1 MKIQFSIFF
10 LFCCIAQCR
19 YVNCS
24 KGYEEPSDHTTDGC
38 RFQPG
43 ELWMDNHGVHINAHG
58 GGILFYNDLYYWF
71 GEHKTEG
78 TEGNRAKVG
87 VHCYSSKNLCDWKD
101 EGICMKVS
109 RDTGSLITSGCIIER
124 PKVIYNPK
132 SGKFVMWFHHELKG
146 QGYSAAMT
154 GLAVADKVTG
164 PYRYQKSLRPNA
176 GYWPENFNE
185 KQMQDTT
192 TPDHLEKGT
201 GEWETAIL
209 NGLYVRRDFKGGQMA
224 RDMTLYVDDDGKAY
238 HIHASE
244 ENRTLHISELT
255 DDYQD
260 FSGRYI
266 RAMAGGH
273 NEAPSLF
280 KHKEKYYMIT
290 SGCTGWAPN
299 AARLLVADSIMGEWT
314 YLGNPAMGDNS
325 EITFDSQSTFIIPV
339 RGRSGAFIFMADRW
353 RPENAID
360 GRYVWLPVLF
370 NDLDQPY
377 LEWMDEWEK
386 LFFGMMAHSQEKV
399 PDVQTFTSQFERI
412 EIIRMGPGT
421 DMLEGFY
428 VALKER
434 LIKNGV
440 ILAGIGSVTDYHY
453 HVVTNRT
460 FPVQEE
466 DPSAAVPMDL
476 TSVQG
481 YIINGRVHAH
491 MTLSDENSMVG
502 GHVEPG
508 TIAFTFFIIT
518 VGVLPDDLV
527 LDELDTPTYKKPSE

>member
-1 MKIQFSIFF
+1 MKIQFSILF
-10 LFCCIAQCR
+10 LFCYITQTGAGDQDYSGR
-19 YVNCS
+19 SGNYTYVHYS
-24 KGYEEPSDHTTDGC
+24 KGLEEPCYHTRDSYEWTHEADHPAYVSIKNKLTKDSVSVHGC

-43 ELWMDNHGVHINAHG
+43 ELWLDNHGVHINAHG
-58 GGILFYNDLYYWF
+58 GGILVYRGLYYWF

-78 TEGNRAKVG
+78 TEGNRANVG

-109 RDTGSLITSGCIIER
+109 RDTGSLIARGCIIER

-164 PYRYQKSLRPNA
+164 PYTYQKSLRPNA
-176 GYWPENFNE
+176 GYWPENFSE
-185 KQMQDTT
+185 EQMQDTT
-192 TPDHLEKGT
+192 NPGHLEKGT
-201 GEWETAIL
+201 GEWEAAIL
-209 NGLYVRRDFKGGQMA
+209 DGLYVRRDFTGGQMA

-280 KHKEKYYMIT
+280 KYKEKYYMIT

-339 RGRSGAFIFMADRW
+339 QEQSGAFIFMADRW
-353 RPENAID
+353 RPDNAID

-377 LEWMDEWEK
+377 LEWLDEWVSLRASFRRKMHGRRDE
-386 LFFGMMAHSQEKV
+386 A
-399 PDVQTFTSQFERI
+399 
-412 EIIRMGPGT
+412 
-421 DMLEGFY
+421 
-428 VALKER
+428 AL
-434 LIKNGV
+434 L
-440 ILAGIGSVTDYHY
+440 
-453 HVVTNRT
+453 
-460 FPVQEE
+460 
-466 DPSAAVPMDL
+466 
-476 TSVQG
+476 
-481 YIINGRVHAH
+481 
-491 MTLSDENSMVG
+491 
-502 GHVEPG
+502 
-508 TIAFTFFIIT
+508 
-518 VGVLPDDLV
+518 
-527 LDELDTPTYKKPSE
+527 